1 MVMKRHLSTLSIL
14 HYVYGA
20 FICLVGL
27 SMLGLVFVGLWL
39 NSPWMQ
45 EQMVDGPQPFV
56 GTILS
61 GLGLVLLVVVET
73 LGILNLVS
81 ARMIDRRKSR
91 TFSQVVAA
99 LNCLSIPF
107 GLALGIFTFVALADP
122 EVSREYGI
130 AD

>member
-1 MVMKRHLSTLSIL
+1 MKRHLSTLSIL
-14 HYVYGA
+14 HYVYGTI
-20 FICLVGL
+20 ICLVGL

>member
-1 MVMKRHLSTLSIL
+1 MKRHLSTLSIL

-20 FICLVGL
+20 IICLVGL